1 MADTTD
7 LLNQILSRLDE
18 QGRDIKSVKQ
28 DSSTL
33 KQDMST
39 AKQDIATVKDIQ
51 QVQGEKLDRVDA
63 TQQVHS
69 GKLDKLGEAVGGLED
84 GQNRQYT
91 TMKILQGTIEE
102 TKAEVDKLLRR
113 PRQAD

>member
-1 MADTTD
+1 MPDITN

-28 DSSTL
+28 DVSIL
-33 KQDMST
+33 KNAQQEQGNEIK
-39 AKQDIATVKDIQ
+39 AVKGEVIAIRREH
-51 QVQGEKLDRVDA
+51 GEKLDR
-63 TQQVHS
+63 
-69 GKLDKLGEAVGGLED
+69 LED
-84 GQNRQYT
+84 GQNRHYT
-91 TMKILQGTIEE
+91 TMKVLQRTIEE

>member
-1 MADTTD
+1 MADATD
-7 LLNQILSRLDE
+7 LLDQIRAVVREEVQPIKETQQE
-18 QGRDIKSVKQ
+18 QGKAI
-28 DSSTL
+28 
-33 KQDMST
+33 T
-39 AKQDIATVKDIQ
+39 AIQ
-51 QVQGEKLDRVDA
+51 TTQQEQGKAMNALTEDVQAIRQEHGEKLN
-63 TQQVHS
+63 
-69 GKLDKLGEAVGGLED
+69 KLGEAVGRLED